1 MNLKKLSFLLIS
13 CSLLILQ
20 SCGESADEKAAR
32 EQRLIDS
39 IDAQEAL
46 NAEREALEAQKLM
59 EEQQA
64 PADSAQ

>member
-1 MNLKKLSFLLIS
+1 MRKLFILFTVIS
-13 CSLLILQ
+13 SVVLV